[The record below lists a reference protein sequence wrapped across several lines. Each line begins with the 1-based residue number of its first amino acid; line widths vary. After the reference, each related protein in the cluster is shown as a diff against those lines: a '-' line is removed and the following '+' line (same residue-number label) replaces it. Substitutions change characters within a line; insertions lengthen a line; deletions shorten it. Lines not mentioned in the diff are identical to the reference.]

1 MSKSLILVLLV
12 LLNAII
18 CRADDKKVNLLPGDL
33 LFQVEESSD
42 FAKAIVNATGKGE
55 SNYCHVG
62 IYVEVADKACVI
74 EATPRKGVT
83 ITPLDEFL
91 EESDAVEV
99 IRISLPEVPGALGT
113 QGATCERSL
122 GERAAAKALTLIG
135 RPYDWRFAEGD
146 SAVYCSELVQ
156 IAYREAAGREVFES
170 EPMNFLDADGRLS
183 DFWVKVFER
192 EGCAVPQGK
201 PGTNPNSMARAAR
214 KMGTSRKMARNDE

>member
-1 MSKSLILVLLV
+1 MSKSLILVLSV
-12 LLNAII
+12 LLNAIF

-33 LFQVEESSD
+33 LFQIEESSD
-42 FAKAIVNATGKGE
+42 FAKAIVNATGTGE
-55 SNYCHVG
+55 SNYCHVA
-62 IYVEVADKACVI
+62 IYVETDGKACVV
-74 EATPRKGVT
+74 EATPRKGVVL
-83 ITPLDEFL
+83 TPLDEFL

-99 IRISLPEVPGALGT
+99 IHISLPDAPGA
-113 QGATCERSL
+113 QDATDERSL
-122 GERAAAKALTLIG
+122 GEKAVAKALTLIG

-170 EPMNFLDADGRLS
+170 EPMNFLDADGHLS